1 LSQPTAREVDTKPL
15 LLFDIDGTL
24 IRSETPAVLDAFAHA
39 FRTVFAI
46 DELVHRIDTSGM
58 IDRQI
63 LAEIARLHGRE
74 PAPAEILR
82 ACRVIGDYCR
92 DISFATTVLPGVPSL
107 LALLGEQGYPLG
119 VLTGNV
125 QDVAWRKLSVPG
137 LRERFR
143 FGAFG
148 DEADRRADLVPI
160 ALARARE
167 ALGLDFPADRTWIV
181 GDTPR
186 DIACA
191 RANGARVVAVAT
203 GHSSAEQLAGH
214 EPDLLLSDL
223 TDVTAFLAAIDGVSP
238 T

>member
-1 LSQPTAREVDTKPL
+1 LSQPITREVGKKPL

-63 LAEIARLHGRE
+63 LAEIVRLHGKE
-74 PAPAEILR
+74 PQPAQILQ
-82 ACRVIGDYCR
+82 ACRAIGDYCR
-92 DISFATTVLPGVPSL
+92 DVSFTTTVLPGVASL
-107 LALLGEQGYPLG
+107 VELLGKRGYPLG

-125 QDVAWRKLSVPG
+125 QKVAWLKLKVSG
-137 LRERFR
+137 LREHFY

-148 DEADRRADLVPI
+148 DDADQRADLVPI
-160 ALARARE
+160 ALGRARK

-191 RANGARVVAVAT
+191 RANGARIIAVAT
-203 GHSSAEQLAGH
+203 GHSSAEQLAAH
-214 EPDLLLSDL
+214 EPDLLLTDL
-223 TDVTAFLAAIDGVSP
+223 TDEAAFLAALEGE
-238 T
+238 